1 MNFGGLIF
9 LLAAHYLSGRGL
21 LRLFKIGL
29 KPVPA
34 FCLSMITGVF
44 LVSFAPCILQLC
56 GLPID
61 VLHVIVTIVVL
72 TGIFCIPLLLNFKR
86 PWIGKPP
93 LPVYYE
99 WPFIIACSFLAAV
112 SVWRCFYY
120 PPYARDMLAGPELLA
135 EFAVREHTMVSSVF
149 TLDLHTTNN
158 YFKSPYITCLQ
169 ILYKL
174 LVCPFGQ
181 LWLSVIA
188 VSFWVWLYS
197 ILRERIHPLLAGM
210 LFLFFMAI
218 PDVYSYS
225 YIMLYDFS
233 NMVFFF
239 GGFYFVC
246 RYMDSRR
253 QGDFLFAAFLF
264 GAATYI
270 RTETLVLV
278 AMTVPLLLGYFYREK
293 KGFAQV
299 VKQLFIFIIMP
310 AAFWFLCIK
319 VFVRSF
325 VPIPFNL
332 GSQVAPDLSNISFLF
347 ERLKDMTFLL
357 IFSPIG
363 FLVYGYFISFFCAVL
378 PVDLIFFRKFN
389 RESKVALY
397 GIAVVYFGLPLLG
410 YLLPLVDLPNTTKR
424 GLFKMLPL
432 MLLYLCNSGFLQYLS
447 GRIFKWEHANE
458 GKKAVVGSAKN
469 VRAVKKGR

>member
-86 PWIGKPP
+86 PGIGKPP

-197 ILRERIHPLLAGM
+197 ILRERILIHIVILCCM
-210 LFLFFMAI
+210 TSVIWFF
-218 PDVYSYS
+218 SS
-225 YIMLYDFS
+225 
-233 NMVFFF
+233 
-239 GGFYFVC
+239 
-246 RYMDSRR
+246 
-253 QGDFLFAAFLF
+253 GDFILCAGIWIAGGRGIFCLLHF
-264 GAATYI
+264 YSE
-270 RTETLVLV
+270 R
-278 AMTVPLLLGYFYREK
+278 PL
-293 KGFAQV
+293 
-299 VKQLFIFIIMP
+299 
-310 AAFWFLCIK
+310 
-319 VFVRSF
+319 
-325 VPIPFNL
+325 
-332 GSQVAPDLSNISFLF
+332 IS
-347 ERLKDMTFLL
+347 ERRRWCL
-357 IFSPIG
+357 
-363 FLVYGYFISFFCAVL
+363 
-378 PVDLIFFRKFN
+378 
-389 RESKVALY
+389 
-397 GIAVVYFGLPLLG
+397 
-410 YLLPLVDLPNTTKR
+410 
-424 GLFKMLPL
+424 
-432 MLLYLCNSGFLQYLS
+432 
-447 GRIFKWEHANE
+447 
-458 GKKAVVGSAKN
+458 
-469 VRAVKKGR
+469 